1 MNQDSITG
9 HANDLTGKVKETA
22 GSVTGDRSLQAG
34 GIVDQVKGAIQKTIG
49 GAAGDNTPGVGGSVN
64 GAVNGTVD
72 KARQFAKDRP
82 WAAAAAAGVIG
93 LAILNTLRGKGRA

>member
-1 MNQDSITG
+1 MNQDTATG
-9 HANDLTGKVKETA
+9 TANDVAGKVKETA

-49 GAAGDNTPGVGGSVN
+49 GVAGDNTPGAG
-64 GAVNGTVD
+64 GTVD

-82 WAAAAAAGVIG
+82 WATAAAAGVIG

>member
-1 MNQDSITG
+1 MNQDTAAGTG
-9 HANDLTGKVKETA
+9 NDIAGKVKETA

-49 GAAGDNTPGVGGSVN
+49 GSEGGS
-64 GAVNGTVD
+64 GAVNDTVG

-93 LAILNTLRGKGRA
+93 IAILNTLRGRS